1 MKKLFKIII
10 AIVILIIAKPF
21 IGKAYYKINAPDYI
35 KNFSKKQA
43 LEDYDYMWNVL
54 EKNYPCFN
62 IIERKYGVNIKNVKN
77 GYRKKIEN
85 REKVDFKYF
94 NDILNRSI
102 NKFSDV
108 AHLYVMDLN
117 AYTRTRGVISAI
129 NKDEIK
135 NSSDDRDKVAT
146 NKKSEETYRYIYNI
160 STGNNKIENT
170 DFSNISEKLSNNKN
184 IKAKEIDKDTA
195 YIKIKSFDHYFIEKD
210 KDRLLNFYKKNAN
223 KKNLVIDLTECNGG
237 SDYYWIDNIVKP
249 NLDKQL
255 KLYNQYALYKNGDI
269 VNDEWVKKY
278 GNNEYSKITTDF
290 SEVLRLPKIR
300 KEDLKDLKYLQKT
313 NLVQYNLKPSLKE
326 KLFKGDI
333 YVLVSEW
340 VQSSGANFVE
350 YCKNTGFA
358 TLIGRAT
365 GGNSPAMSPFYDVLP
380 NSGLMFSYQ
389 IDYKLNPDGTC
400 NSEFG
405 LAPDI
410 VSKEN
415 EEALDTFKR
424 VTAEE
429 K

>member
-1 MKKLFKIII
+1 MKKFFKIII

-21 IGKAYYKINAPDYI
+21 IGKAYYKFNAPDYI

-62 IIERKYGVNIKNVKN
+62 VIERKHGVNIKDVKEEN
-77 GYRKKIEN
+77 RKKIQN
-85 REKVDFKYF
+85 AEKVDLVFFSK
-94 NDILNRSI
+94 ILNEAI
-102 NKFSDV
+102 GKFSDV
-108 AHLYVMDLN
+108 GHLYVMNLN
-117 AYTRTRGVISAI
+117 EYTRTRGTISAI

-135 NSSDDRDKVAT
+135 NLFGDRYKVAT
-146 NKKSEETYRYIYNI
+146 NKKSEQTYRYIYNI

-170 DFSNISEKLSNNKN
+170 DFSNISNKLSNNKN

-195 YIKIKSFDHYFIEKD
+195 YIKINSFDHYFIEKD
-210 KDRLLNFYKKNAN
+210 KDRLLNFYKKNAD

-237 SDYYWIDNIVKP
+237 SDYYWMDNIVKP
-249 NLDKQL
+249 NLDKTL

-269 VNDEWVKKY
+269 VNDEWVKKH
-278 GNNEYSKITTDF
+278 GNDEHTKMTTDF
-290 SEVLRLPKIR
+290 SEVLKLPKIR
-300 KEDLKDLKYLQKT
+300 KEDLKDLKYLEKT
-313 NLVQYNLKPSLKE
+313 NLVEYNLKPSLEK

-333 YVLVSEW
+333 YVLVSKW

-358 TLIGRAT
+358 TLIGKTT
-365 GGNSPAMSPFYDVLP
+365 GGNSPAKSPFYDVLP
-380 NSGLMFSYQ
+380 NSGLMLSYQ

-400 NSEFG
+400 NSEIG

-424 VTAEE
+424 EIL
-429 K
+429 KKK